1 MQCNA
6 TKKDGDPCSKKATNG
21 GFCQFHQSLVAEAPA
36 VEKLVVEAAPED
48 KYDIARKRRMEARE
62 KFKSTGAIAG
72 QKLFAP
78 QKKDFHRHWINDEDN
93 RLEEL
98 LDKGYV
104 FVDDKDQVISSDNIG
119 TRKSKLVGTKRAGGP
134 LTAYLMETPEKFYRE
149 DQQEKESLIQSHE
162 SQVRNAV
169 SGDGKGIGSSGRV
182 YNPAEGSNHLL
193 E

>member
-6 TKKDGDPCSKKATNG
+6 IKKDGDPCSKKATND
-21 GFCQFHQSLVAEAPA
+21 GFCQFHQKSAVESAPEKPA
-36 VEKLVVEAAPED
+36 VEKSED
-48 KYDIARKRRMEARE
+48 KYEIARRRRMKARE

-162 SQVRNAV
+162 SQVRKAV
-169 SGDGKGIGSSGRV
+169 SGDGKGIGSTGHA
-182 YNPAEGSNHLL
+182 YNPAEGSNQLL

>member
-6 TKKDGDPCSKKATNG
+6 TKKNKEPCSKKATND
-21 GFCQFHQSLVAEAPA
+21 GFCQFHQNLASEKPA
-36 VEKLVVEAAPED
+36 IAKPASED
-48 KYDIARKRRMEARE
+48 KYEIARRRRMKARE

-93 RLEEL
+93 RLEEM

-104 FVDDKDQVISSDNIG
+104 FVDDKDQVISSDDIG

-134 LTAYLMETPEKFYRE
+134 LKAYLMETPEKFYRE

-162 SQVRNAV
+162 SQIRNAV
-169 SGDGKGIGSSGRV
+169 SGGGKGIGSSGRV

>member
-21 GFCQFHQSLVAEAPA
+21 GFCQFHQNVEKPA
-36 VEKLVVEAAPED
+36 VESASEKADD
-48 KYDIARKRRMEARE
+48 KYEIARRRRMKAKE

-93 RLEEL
+93 RLEEM

-104 FVDDKDQVISSDNIG
+104 FVDDKDQVISSDGIG
-119 TRKSKLVGTKRAGGP
+119 ARKSKLVGTKRAGGP

-162 SQVRNAV
+162 SQVRDAV

-182 YNPAEGSNHLL
+182 YNPAEGSNQLL